1 MARKGRQDD
10 DRRPR
15 LDFPGYAQEFLR
27 RSPDYR
33 RDYESVMTD
42 PDAGPALQEV
52 MARRWALCFPGRPA
66 PAGARGTG
74 LLGGGRLSLCR
85 HRRCRAFRPPR
96 CAGLRLRTGFVHR
109 RAACRS
115 PGRGGRAPLHSRA

>member
-1 MARKGRQDD
+1 MA
-10 DRRPR
+10 
-15 LDFPGYAQEFLR
+15 LGYAQEFLR

-33 RDYESVMTD
+33 RDYESVMAD

-52 MARRWALCFPGRPA
+52 MARRWGLCFPGRPA
-66 PAGARGTG
+66 HPGTRGTG

-85 HRRCRAFRPPR
+85 HGRCRGFCSPGR
-96 CAGLRLRTGFVHR
+96 AGSRLRIGFVPR

-115 PGRGGRAPLHSRA
+115 PGRGGRAPLYPWA